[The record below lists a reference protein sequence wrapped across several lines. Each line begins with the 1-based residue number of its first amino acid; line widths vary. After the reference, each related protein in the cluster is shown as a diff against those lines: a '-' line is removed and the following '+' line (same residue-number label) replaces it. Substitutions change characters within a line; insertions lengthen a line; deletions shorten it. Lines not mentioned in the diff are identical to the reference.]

1 MKRNVIYILLA
12 AILAVSP
19 AFLNAYWVDV
29 LNNVGM
35 YGLLAL
41 SLNLILGHAGLFHMG
56 HAAFYAVGAYTTAI
70 LNTTFGIPILWIMPV
85 AGLMAGLV
93 ALVVARP
100 IIHLR
105 GDYLLIVT
113 IGVVEIVRIAL
124 INDIFG
130 ITGGSNGIF
139 GIDRP
144 FIFGFKI
151 RKTHHFFYLI
161 WGFMAVTIFLFHRLE
176 NSRFGRALNYLR
188 EDEVAAEGSGINT
201 THYKL
206 IAFVIG
212 AVWAGMVGTIY
223 ASKMT
228 IIAPESFNFW
238 ESVVM
243 FMIVVLGGSGSIRG
257 VILGAF
263 LVIGLPELFRGLDS
277 ISALL
282 NSAFAIMGLGLD
294 INFKNFSQAR
304 MLIFGAAMVIMM
316 IFRNEGLLPP
326 LPRRYPIKKIRG
338 EMP

>member
-1 MKRNVIYILLA
+1 MKRIAIYIFLA
-12 AILAVSP
+12 ALLAVSP
-19 AFLNAYWVDV
+19 AFLNPYWVDV

-35 YGLLAL
+35 YALLAL

-70 LNTTFGIPILWIMPV
+70 LNTTFHIPVLWLMPV
-85 AGLMAGLV
+85 AGLMAGLI

-113 IGVVEIVRIAL
+113 IGFVEIVRIAL
-124 INDIFG
+124 INNVFG
-130 ITGGSNGIF
+130 ITGGANGIF

-144 FIFGFKI
+144 YLFGFKI
-151 RKTHHFFYLI
+151 RKPHEFFYLI
-161 WGFMAVTIFLFHRLE
+161 WGFMAVTVFLFHRLE

-188 EDEVAAEGSGINT
+188 EDDVAAEGSGINT

-223 ASKMT
+223 AAKMT

-238 ESVVM
+238 ESVVL

-263 LVIGLPELFRGLDS
+263 LVIGLPEVFRGMG
-277 ISALL
+277 ALSDFL
-282 NSAFAIMGLGLD
+282 NSAFASVGVGFSLD
-294 INFKNFSQAR
+294 FNNFSQAR

-326 LPRRYPIKKIRG
+326 LPRKYPIDKIRE